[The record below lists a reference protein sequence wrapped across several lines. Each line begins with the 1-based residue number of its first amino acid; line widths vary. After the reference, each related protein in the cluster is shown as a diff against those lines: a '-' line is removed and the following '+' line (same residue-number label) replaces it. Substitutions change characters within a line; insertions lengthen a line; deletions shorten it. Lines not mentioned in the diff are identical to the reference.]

1 MLCHSFHLIY
11 NNYYFSKYFHVQI
24 FFIYH
29 YSILFYFYF
38 IHFFYCPRSR
48 LLGTMKKWI
57 IKIWIIYIL
66 NKEGNLNFTIIIN
79 NCNIYCQKYLYNY
92 FYQLFYN
99 KFKECFS
106 PILLLLL
113 ANIIIIS
120 ILYIT
125 VQKFGALQFF
135 FSLKINLYFYL
146 ENIYSYIEQSYCFQ
160 HIIRDVS

>member
-1 MLCHSFHLIY
+1 LIFLLLLLCHSFHLIY
-11 NNYYFSKYFHVQI
+11 YNYYFSKYFHVQI
-24 FFIYH
+24 SFINH
-29 YSILFYFYF
+29 
-38 IHFFYCPRSR
+38 CPRSR
-48 LLGTMKKWI
+48 LYNEKMNHKDMNY
-57 IKIWIIYIL
+57 IYIL

-113 ANIIIIS
+113 LANIIIIS

-125 VQKFGALQFF
+125 VQKFGALQF
-135 FSLKINLYFYL
+135 LNTKNYL
-146 ENIYSYIEQSYCFQ
+146 CFISNETFVFHQ
-160 HIIRDVS
+160 